1 MTTLIEYALMSG
13 ASYISTR
20 AEINQFPVPDSWSE
34 IVAKRA
40 LEPSSGFEATYFING
55 SEIVISFAQKRRG
68 QVLH

>member
-20 AEINQFPVPDSWSE
+20 AEISQFPVPDSWSE

-40 LEPSSGFEATYFING
+40 LEPSSGFRG
-55 SEIVISFAQKRRG
+55 HLLHQRQEIVISFAQKDGG